1 MALQYHHQGSSE
13 KQQRA
18 YQGFPGEGFSEEQGR
33 EDDGQ
38 HQAAFVDRDDFG
50 DIPVLDG
57 VEITELGCACGQ
69 S

>member
-1 MALQYHHQGSSE
+1 MALQYHHQGSAE

-18 YQGFPGEGFSEEQGR
+18 YQGFPGEGFSEEQGC

-50 DIPVLDG
+50 DSP
-57 VEITELGCACGQ
+57 
-69 S
+69 